1 MPIKLLV
8 YCIVMMQYQNH
19 LFLDTKSSAENKY
32 IKFVKHDAFP
42 VPNGKDGASARKRT
56 KVNPP
61 KEKRNSSATVQQK
74 QMDQRKLPDSTSL
87 RTIWQRQSS
96 AIRMERRRLMKRRSV
111 VRYGLSYKLYFFS
124 FIQETHAR
132 RDTIFFITNMS

>member
-1 MPIKLLV
+1 
-8 YCIVMMQYQNH
+8 MQYQDN

-74 QMDQRKLPDSTSL
+74 QIEREIEKTSRLDITPNYLAKGKERLLDGKEIINTFWRK
-87 RTIWQRQSS
+87 WQEE
-96 AIRMERRRLMKRRSV
+96 A
-111 VRYGLSYKLYFFS
+111 
-124 FIQETHAR
+124 
-132 RDTIFFITNMS
+132 